1 MAAALLLLPATAFA
15 AEGDWT
21 YDSQERTLINEDK
34 TVTLQEVTHSGNQ
47 LTIGSQNGSISGEL
61 DLSGTITGTDG
72 ITTYTILA
80 IGESAFYHCQNLNS
94 VKLPDGL
101 ETIGYGTFNF
111 CTSLSSINI
120 PESVKT
126 IGAHSFTLCS
136 SLWSIDIPEGVESI
150 GEFAFAQC
158 PFVSVTIPK
167 SVTSIGYLAFSSPSG
182 SLSITLLSETPPTI
196 ATDAF
201 GSGRLIE
208 RFKRALM
215 EAWAGKFELDL
226 RQEDVRAVASFM
238 ASGIVGLLGEQ
249 AGKPCDEH
257 FDRCLQ
263 IISEVFSSSAIEFAH
278 NKSKIGSE

>member
-1 MAAALLLLPATAFA
+1 MAAALLLLSSIAFT

-21 YDSQERTLINEDK
+21 YDPQEPTLINEDK

-72 ITTYTILA
+72 ITTYTIVA
-80 IGESAFYHCQNLNS
+80 
-94 VKLPDGL
+94 
-101 ETIGYGTFNF
+101 
-111 CTSLSSINI
+111 
-120 PESVKT
+120 
-126 IGAHSFTLCS
+126 
-136 SLWSIDIPEGVESI
+136 I

-158 PFVSVTIPK
+158 PFASVTIPK

-215 EAWAGKFELDL
+215 ETWAGKFELDL

>member
-21 YDSQERTLINEDK
+21 YDPQERTLINEDK
-34 TVTLQEVTHSGNQ
+34 TVTLQEVTPSDNQ

-72 ITTYTILA
+72 ITTYTIVA
-80 IGESAFYHCQNLNS
+80 IGENAFYHCQNLNS

-120 PESVKT
+120 SESVKT
-126 IGAHSFTLCS
+126 IGAHSFALCS

-158 PFVSVTIPK
+158 P
-167 SVTSIGYLAFSSPSG
+167 LHRSP
-182 SLSITLLSETPPTI
+182 
-196 ATDAF
+196 F
-201 GSGRLIE
+201 R
-208 RFKRALM
+208 RA
-215 EAWAGKFELDL
+215 
-226 RQEDVRAVASFM
+226 
-238 ASGIVGLLGEQ
+238 
-249 AGKPCDEH
+249 
-257 FDRCLQ
+257 
-263 IISEVFSSSAIEFAH
+263 
-278 NKSKIGSE
+278 

>member
-21 YDSQERTLINEDK
+21 YDPQERTLINEDK
-34 TVTLQEVTHSGNQ
+34 TVTLQEVTHSDNQ

-101 ETIGYGTFNF
+101 ET
-111 CTSLSSINI
+111 
-120 PESVKT
+120 
-126 IGAHSFTLCS
+126 
-136 SLWSIDIPEGVESI
+136 
-150 GEFAFAQC
+150 
-158 PFVSVTIPK
+158 
-167 SVTSIGYLAFSSPSG
+167 IGYLAFSSPSG